1 MAMRTKEIWTT
12 GLDEAINFPYDRHM
26 NHYTDFLKVWCE
38 AFGEDLETEQQKLQ
52 DRIDDRLTLGIVD
65 RCYSMAVIDNFQY
78 IEALKR
84 LAMSGQIKKVKTGW
98 RVKK

>member
-1 MAMRTKEIWTT
+1 
-12 GLDEAINFPYDRHM
+12 
-26 NHYTDFLKVWCE
+26 
-38 AFGEDLETEQQKLQ
+38 
-52 DRIDDRLTLGIVD
+52 
-65 RCYSMAVIDNFQY
+65 MAVIENFRY